1 MSQPKVDQGID
12 LMTPTHNMSSYLTLN
27 DLFNTDVDWSRIM
40 CEKNDSR
47 NPYARSAGQV
57 YVDPGKG
64 DSTAFVICVGAGVA
78 GGSGPS
84 AKERAQHEEIIRL
97 RLKLDEQGKELSNAR
112 IARDTAVNEN
122 GKLSHELTQAN
133 RLAGAYS
140 HECELARLQ
149 RDTAIKDRER
159 ADKELMTFKANTT
172 KGILEGITCPHYSDK
187 RALTV
192 VVDYKDIQGRL
203 DSSKPVYVKLYQEV

>member
-1 MSQPKVDQGID
+1 
-12 LMTPTHNMSSYLTLN
+12 MTLS
-27 DLFNTDVDWSRIM
+27 DLFNTGVDWSRIM
-40 CEKNDSR
+40 CDKDGSR
-47 NPYARSAGQV
+47 KPYARSAGQV
-57 YVDPGKG
+57 EG
-64 DSTAFVICVGAGVA
+64 VGAGGTGVT
-78 GGSGPS
+78 

-112 IARDTAVNEN
+112 IARDTAVNEKD
-122 GKLSHELTQAN
+122 KLNLELTQAN

-149 RDTAIKDRER
+149 RDTAVKDRER

-192 VVDYKDIQGRL
+192 AVDYKDIQGRL